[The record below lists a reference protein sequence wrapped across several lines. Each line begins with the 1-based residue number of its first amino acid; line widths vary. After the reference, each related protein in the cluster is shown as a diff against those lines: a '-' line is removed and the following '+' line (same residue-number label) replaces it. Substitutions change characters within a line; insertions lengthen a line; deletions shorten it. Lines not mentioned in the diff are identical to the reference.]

1 MSRTTCKWPT
11 RLLSTML
18 CSAATMSL
26 YDSVDAYQ
34 QLPLS
39 SLKGFTS
46 TLPSS
51 HLISHPNNMFKTK
64 TQLNMSFNNEDDLN
78 GGRNIVLTD
87 SFLKDR
93 ASLLE
98 SAFEAMDD
106 KDKYDAV
113 LTGLCSKI
121 LDGKSNMNANDI
133 AIDATLTPTELAME
147 KMKDPIRLLEEMNSR
162 KVKASGRSL
171 MALVDVS
178 SYLLENIT
186 YFVTFLKSTC

>member
-64 TQLNMSFNNEDDLN
+64 TQLNMSFNNEDDVN

-186 YFVTFLKSTC
+186 YFATFLKSTC

>member
-186 YFVTFLKSTC
+186 YFATFLKSTC

>member
-64 TQLNMSFNNEDDLN
+64 TQLNMSFNNEDDVN

-113 LTGLCSKI
+113 LTGLCSKV

-186 YFVTFLKSTC
+186 YFATFLKSTC

>member
-1 MSRTTCKWPT
+1 MCRTTCKWPT

-46 TLPSS
+46 NLPSS
-51 HLISHPNNMFKTK
+51 PLISHPNNMFKKK
-64 TQLNMSFNNEDDLN
+64 TQLNMSFNNEDDVN

>member
-51 HLISHPNNMFKTK
+51 PLISHPDDMFKTK
-64 TQLNMSFNNEDDLN
+64 TQLNMSFNNEDDIN

-186 YFVTFLKSTC
+186 YFATFLKSTC